1 MNLANLSIKQPVFV
15 SMMMAVL
22 VVIGYMGYQRLS
34 VDLFPETSNP
44 MVSVSTTY
52 SGAGPAEVQ
61 RQITLPLEDAL
72 STLNGVANIRSTSR
86 ENSSQINVEFTLETD
101 VKAAFDAVRDRVARA
116 QRSLPSGAEAPVA
129 QRFDFSSQSI
139 LTFTV
144 ADASGRMRSWELRNL
159 VENQILPRVQ
169 RVDGVADASVSGGQ
183 QRQIAVDLDLDALR
197 LHRISLSQVSA
208 AIRGENQSVP
218 SGKITQDGTDLL
230 LRTPG
235 EFTSLD
241 EIGNLTIA
249 SARGAALRVK
259 DIATIRDTTV
269 EPSSYS
275 RLNGKDSVAVQIRK
289 QSGANTVGVAEN
301 AKAEIARIKRDFTN
315 LDVVISNDDSD
326 FIKKSV
332 EDSLGD
338 LVMGGIFASL
348 VVLIFFRNLRN
359 TLVTIAGLPVIMI
372 ATFAAMSAM
381 GLTLNMMTLL
391 ALSLAVG
398 LVLDDAIVVR
408 ENIFRHME
416 TGEDPKIA
424 AARGTNE
431 VALSVV
437 AMTLTIVS
445 VFFPIAFTSGAIGR
459 FYREFGL
466 GVTAAVLISLF
477 EAFTLAPMLSAY
489 AFKRQKPRAGH
500 ETEKSGTHFGWLDR
514 GYRRL
519 LSWTLAHSTTM
530 VAITLGIFAILV
542 YVAPRMEL
550 SFMPRLDNANFQ
562 VGLTLP
568 PGTTLAVTDAQAR
581 KIEAALLSVE
591 GIDNVFASVGG
602 GSSPERASF
611 NGRMKDL
618 QSLRRVEPQVRAK
631 LAGIP
636 GLGFNFQGGMGG
648 GGATVDRRPIQ
659 IVLLS
664 PGSPEDLDLLAQ
676 DVIKGM
682 AGIPGLL
689 DIDRSNEP
697 GKPELRIVVDRNRAA
712 PLGLS
717 TSTLGSTIRG
727 LISGETASRYREAGK
742 EADIV
747 VRLRAADRSRL
758 DDILSLTIQGS
769 GGQAVPLRNVA
780 SIVSSSGPSV
790 ISRQNRQTQITIG
803 ANTVGRSQA
812 QVVADMRARIP
823 QMNLPSDVTVRFGG
837 QVQQTESSM
846 NTLIGTLTLSVLF
859 MYMVLA
865 SQFGSYTQPI
875 VLMLALPLA
884 IIGAFGALLVTG
896 TGADMTAV
904 IGLIL
909 LMGLAVKNSILL
921 VDFSNR
927 LRAQGMGSKEALLIA
942 GPTRLRPILMTTMS
956 LILGMTPVA
965 LGLGAGGSFRAPMA
979 IAVIGGLITSTL
991 LTLIVVPTFYY
1002 LLESAQARLRRRA
1015 PAQQPAP
1022 MPEPAPEPAPAPA
1035 SE

>member
-1 MNLANLSIKQPVFV
+1 MNLANISIKQPVFV

-22 VVIGYMGYQRLS
+22 VVIGYMGFQRLS

-61 RQITLPLEDAL
+61 RQITQPLEDAL
-72 STLNGVANIRSTSR
+72 STLNGVVNIRSTSR
-86 ENSSQINVEFTLETD
+86 ENSSNINVEFSLETD
-101 VKAAFDAVRDRVARA
+101 PKAAFESVRERVARA
-116 QRSLPSGAEAPVA
+116 QRSLPSGADDPVA
-129 QRFDFSSQSI
+129 QRFDSSSQAI

-144 ADASGRMRSWELRNL
+144 ADASGRMKSWELRNL
-159 VENQILPRVQ
+159 VENQILPRIQ

-197 LHRISLSQVSA
+197 LHRISLSQVSN
-208 AIRGENQSVP
+208 AIRGENLSVP

-241 EIGNLTIA
+241 DIGNLTIA
-249 SARGAALRVK
+249 SARGTSLRVK
-259 DIATIRDTTV
+259 DIATIRDTTA
-269 EPSSYS
+269 EPTSYS
-275 RLNGKDSVAVQIRK
+275 RLNGKESVAVQIRK

-301 AKAEIARIKRDFTN
+301 AKAEIARIKRDFAN
-315 LDVVISNDDSD
+315 LDIVISNDDSD
-326 FIKKSV
+326 FIKRSV

-372 ATFAAMSAM
+372 ATFAAMSAL

-437 AMTLTIVS
+437 AMTLTIAS
-445 VFFPIAFTSGAIGR
+445 VFFPIAFTTGQIGR

-489 AFKRQKPRAGH
+489 AFKRQTPKAGH
-500 ETEKSGTHFGWLDR
+500 EQEASGTHFGWLDR
-514 GYRRL
+514 GYRRM
-519 LSWTLAHSTTM
+519 LSWTLAHSRTM
-530 VAITLGIFAILV
+530 VAITFGIFALLV

-581 KIEAALLSVE
+581 KIEAALLSIE
-591 GIDNVFASVGG
+591 GVDNVFASVGG
-602 GSSPERASF
+602 ASSPERASF
-611 NGRMKDL
+611 SVRMKDL
-618 QSLRRVEPQVRAK
+618 KSLRRVEPEVRAK

-636 GLGFNFQGGMGG
+636 GLGFNFQGGFGG

-659 IVLLS
+659 INLLS
-664 PGSPEDLDLLAQ
+664 SGSPEDLDLLAQ

-717 TSTLGSTIRG
+717 TSTLGSTLRG

-747 VRLRAADRSRL
+747 VRLRAEDRSRL
-758 DDILSLTIQGS
+758 DDILSLTIPGS
-769 GGQAVPLRNVA
+769 GGQAIPLRNVA

-823 QMNLPSDVTVRFGG
+823 QLNLPPDVTVRFGG
-837 QVQQTESSM
+837 QVQQTENSM

-884 IIGAFGALLVTG
+884 IIGAFGALLLTG

-921 VDFSNR
+921 VDFANR
-927 LRAQGMGSKEALLIA
+927 LRAQGMSTKEALLVA

-1002 LLESAQARLRRRA
+1002 LLELAQERLARRA
-1015 PAQQPAP
+1015 PAPQPVSVS
-1022 MPEPAPEPAPAPA
+1022 EPATEPAPAPA
-1035 SE
+1035 SD

>member
-1 MNLANLSIKQPVFV
+1 MNLANISIKQPVFV
-15 SMMMAVL
+15 SMIMAVL
-22 VVIGYMGYQRLS
+22 VVIGYMGYTRLS
-34 VDLFPETSNP
+34 VDLFPDTSNP
-44 MVSVSTTY
+44 SVSVSTSY
-52 SGAGPAEVQ
+52 PGAGPAEVQ
-61 RQITLPLEDAL
+61 RQITQPLEDAL
-72 STLNGVANIRSTSR
+72 ATLNGVVNLRSTSR
-86 ENSSQINVEFTLETD
+86 ENSSNINVEFTLETD
-101 VKAAFDAVRDRVARA
+101 PKASFDAVRERMASAARG
-116 QRSLPSGAEAPVA
+116 LPAGADQPTV
-129 QRFDFSSQSI
+129 QRFDSGSQSI

-144 ADASGRMRSWELRNL
+144 ADASGKMKSWELRNL
-159 VENQILPRVQ
+159 VENEILPRIE

-183 QRQIAVDLDLDALR
+183 QRQIAVDLNLDDLR
-197 LHRISLSQVSA
+197 LHRLSLSQVSA
-208 AIRGENQSVP
+208 AIRGENLSVP

-241 EIGNLTIA
+241 DIGNLTIA
-249 SARGAALRVK
+249 SARGTALRIK
-259 DIATIRDTTV
+259 DIATIKDTTAQ
-269 EPSSYS
+269 PTSYS
-275 RLNGKDSVAVQIRK
+275 RLNGKESVAVQVRR

-301 AKAEIARIKRDFTN
+301 AKAEIAKIKRDYSN
-315 LDVVISNDDSD
+315 LDIIISNDQSD

-332 EDSLGD
+332 QDSLSD

-348 VVLIFFRNLRN
+348 VVLFFFRNLRN
-359 TLVTIAGLPVIMI
+359 TLVTIAGLPIVMI

-416 TGEDPKIA
+416 KGKHPKQA
-424 AARGTNE
+424 AADGTNE

-466 GVTAAVLISLF
+466 AVTAAVLISLF

-489 AFKRQKPRAGH
+489 VFKERKPKPGH
-500 ETEKSGTHFGWLDR
+500 AEEASGTHFGWLDR

-519 LSWTLAHSTTM
+519 LGWTLAHSRTI
-530 VAITLGIFAILV
+530 VAITLAIFALLF

-550 SFMPRLDNANFQ
+550 SFMPRIDNANFQ

-568 PGTTLAVTDAQAR
+568 PGTTLAVTDAQSR
-581 KIEAALLSVE
+581 QIEAALMSIDGL
-591 GIDNVFASVGG
+591 DNVFASVGG
-602 GSSPERASF
+602 GSSPERVNFSVQ
-611 NGRMKDL
+611 MKDL
-618 QSLRRVEPQVRAK
+618 KSLRRVEPEVRAK

-648 GGATVDRRPIQ
+648 GGTTVDRRPIQ
-659 IVLLS
+659 INLLS

-697 GKPELRIVVDRNRAA
+697 GKPELRIVIDRNRAA

-717 TSTLGSTIRG
+717 TSSLGATIRS
-727 LISGETASRYREAGK
+727 LVSGETASRYREAGK
-742 EADIV
+742 EADII
-747 VRLRAADRSRL
+747 VRLRAEDRSRL

-803 ANTVGRSQA
+803 ANTLGRSQA
-812 QVVADMRARIP
+812 QVVADMRARVS

-921 VDFSNR
+921 VDFANR
-927 LRAQGMGSKEALLIA
+927 LRAQGMGTKEALLIA

-991 LTLIVVPTFYY
+991 LTLLVVPTFYN
-1002 LLESAQARLRRRA
+1002 LLEMAQDRVRRPALA
-1015 PAQQPAP
+1015 PQAA
-1022 MPEPAPEPAPAPA
+1022 PAPEHAPAPA

>member
-1 MNLANLSIKQPVFV
+1 MNLANISIKQPVFV

-44 MVSVSTTY
+44 NVSVSTIY

-61 RQITLPLEDAL
+61 RQITQPLEDAL
-72 STLNGVANIRSTSR
+72 STLNGVVNIRSTSR
-86 ENSSQINVEFTLETD
+86 ENSSNINVEFTLETD
-101 VKAAFDAVRDRVARA
+101 PKAAFEAVRERVARA
-116 QRSLPSGAEAPVA
+116 QRSLPSGADQPVV
-129 QRFDFSSQSI
+129 QRFDFGSQSI
-139 LTFTV
+139 LTFTA
-144 ADASGRMRSWELRNL
+144 ADASGRMKSWELRNL

-197 LHRISLSQVSA
+197 LHRISLSQVTG
-208 AIRGENQSVP
+208 AIRGENVSVP

-241 EIGNLTIA
+241 DIANLTIA
-249 SARGAALRVK
+249 SARGTALRIK
-259 DIATIRDTTV
+259 DIATIRDTTA
-269 EPSSYS
+269 EPTSYS

-301 AKAEIARIKRDFTN
+301 AKAEIARIKRDLPN
-315 LDVVISNDDSD
+315 LDIVISNDDSD

-332 EDSLGD
+332 EDSLTD

-348 VVLIFFRNLRN
+348 VVLLFFRNLRN
-359 TLVTIAGLPVIMI
+359 TIVTVIGLPIIMI
-372 ATFAAMSAM
+372 AAFGAMSA
-381 GLTLNMMTLL
+381 LNLSLNMMTLL

-416 TGEDPKIA
+416 KGLPPKEA
-424 AARGTNE
+424 SAQGTNQ

-445 VFFPIAFTSGAIGR
+445 VFFPIAFTTGQIGR

-466 GVTAAVLISLF
+466 AVTAAVLISLF

-489 AFKRQKPRAGH
+489 AFKQQKPRAGH
-500 ETEKSGTHFGWLDR
+500 EGETSGTHFGWLDR
-514 GYRRL
+514 VYRRML
-519 LSWTLAHSTTM
+519 TWTLAHSRTM
-530 VAITLGIFAILV
+530 VAITLAIFALLV
-542 YVAPRMEL
+542 YIAPRMEL

-581 KIEAALLSVE
+581 QIEAALLSIE

-602 GSSPERASF
+602 GSSPERANF
-611 NGRMKDL
+611 NVRMKDL
-618 QSLRRVEPQVRAK
+618 KSLRQVEPIVREK
-631 LAGIP
+631 LRGTR
-636 GLGFNFQGGMGG
+636 GLGFNFQGGFGG
-648 GGATVDRRPIQ
+648 GGTTVDRRPIQ
-659 IVLLS
+659 IILLS
-664 PGSPEDLDLLAQ
+664 SGSPEELDLLAQ
-676 DVIKGM
+676 EVIKGM
-682 AGIPGLL
+682 QGIPGLA

-697 GKPELRIVVDRNRAA
+697 GKPELRIVVDRNRTA
-712 PLGLS
+712 PLGVS
-717 TSTLGSTIRG
+717 TSTLGSTLRG

-742 EADIV
+742 EADII
-747 VRLRAADRSRL
+747 VRLRAEDRSRL
-758 DDILSLTIQGS
+758 DDILSLNIQGS
-769 GGQAVPLRNVA
+769 GGQSVPLRNVA

-812 QVVADMRARIP
+812 QVVADMRARLP
-823 QMNLPSDVTVRFGG
+823 QLNLPPDVTVRFGG
-837 QVQQTESSM
+837 QVQQTQASM
-846 NTLIGTLTLSVLF
+846 DTLIGSLTLSVIF

-884 IIGAFGALLVTG
+884 IIGAFGALLLTG

-927 LRAQGMGSKEALLIA
+927 LRAQGMSAKEALLVA
-942 GPTRLRPILMTTMS
+942 GPTRLRPILMTTLA

-991 LTLIVVPTFYY
+991 LTLIVVPTFYF
-1002 LLESAQARLRRRA
+1002 LLIALEDRLGRRA
-1015 PAQQPAP
+1015 STPATQT
-1022 MPEPAPEPAPAPA
+1022 APAPA

>member
-1 MNLANLSIKQPVFV
+1 MNLANLSIRQPVFV

-22 VVIGYMGYQRLS
+22 VVVGYMGFQRLP

-44 MVSVSTTY
+44 TVSVSTTY
-52 SGAGPAEVQ
+52 AGAGPAEVQ
-61 RQITLPLEDAL
+61 RQITQPLEDAL
-72 STLNGVANIRSTSR
+72 STLNGVVNIRSTSR

-101 VKAAFDAVRDRVARA
+101 PKVAFDLVRERVARV
-116 QRSLPSGAEAPVA
+116 QRSLPSGADQPVV
-129 QRFDFSSQSI
+129 QRFDTGAQAV

-144 ADASGRMRSWELRNL
+144 ADTAGKMKSWELRNL
-159 VENQILPRVQ
+159 VENQILPRLL
-169 RVDGVADASVSGGQ
+169 RVEGVADASVSGGQ

-197 LHRISLSQVSA
+197 LHRISLQQITS
-208 AIRGENQSVP
+208 AIRSENQSVP

-235 EFTSLD
+235 EFTSLED
-241 EIGNLTIA
+241 LGNLTIA
-249 SARGAALRVK
+249 SARGTVLRLK
-259 DIATIRDTTV
+259 DIATIRDTTA
-269 EPSSYS
+269 EPTSYS

-289 QSGANTVGVAEN
+289 QSGSNTVTVAEN
-301 AKAEIARIKRDFTN
+301 AKVEIERIKRDFRD
-315 LDVVISNDDSD
+315 LDIVISNDQSN
-326 FIKKSV
+326 FIKRSV
-332 EDSLGD
+332 EDSLTD

-348 VVLIFFRNLRN
+348 VVLFFFRDLRN
-359 TLVTIAGLPVIMI
+359 TLVTVAGLPIIMI

-381 GLTLNMMTLL
+381 NLSLNMMTLL

-416 TGEDPKIA
+416 KGLPPKEA
-424 AARGTNE
+424 SAQGTNE

-437 AMTLTIVS
+437 AMTLTVVS
-445 VFFPIAFTSGAIGR
+445 VFFPIAFTTGAIGR

-466 GVTAAVLISLF
+466 TVTAAVLISLF

-489 AFKRQKPRAGH
+489 AFKQLKPKPGH
-500 ETEKSGTHFGWLDR
+500 EGVGTHFGWLDR

-519 LSWTLAHSTTM
+519 LSWTLRHSKTM
-530 VAITLGIFAILV
+530 VALTLAILAILV

-550 SFMPRLDNANFQ
+550 SFLPRLDNANFQ
-562 VGLTLP
+562 IGLTMP
-568 PGTTLAVTDAQAR
+568 PGTALAVTDAEAR
-581 KIEAALLSVE
+581 KIEAALLSIE
-591 GIDNVFASVGG
+591 GIDNVFASIGG

-611 NGRMKDL
+611 NVQMKDL
-618 QSLRRVEPQVRAK
+618 NSLRRVEPIVREK
-631 LAGIP
+631 LRGL
-636 GLGFNFQGGMGG
+636 GVRGMLGFNFQGGMGG
-648 GGATVDRRPIQ
+648 GGATVERRPIQ
-659 IVLLS
+659 INLLS
-664 PGSPEDLDLLAQ
+664 TGSPEELDALAQ
-676 DVIKGM
+676 EVIKGM
-682 AGIPGLL
+682 AGIPGLA

-712 PLGLS
+712 MLGLN
-717 TSTLGSTIRG
+717 TATIGSTLRG

-747 VRLRAADRSRL
+747 VRLRAQDRQRL
-758 DDILSLTIQGS
+758 EDILALTLPAA
-769 GGQAVPLRNVA
+769 GGQAVPLQNVA
-780 SIVSSSGPSV
+780 SIVSTSGPSV
-790 ISRQNRQTQITIG
+790 ISRLNRQTQITIG

-812 QVVADMRARIP
+812 QVVADMRERLA
-823 QMNLPSDVTVRFGG
+823 QMRLPSDVTWRFGG
-837 QVQQTESSM
+837 QVQQTQSSLE
-846 NTLIGTLTLSVLF
+846 TLLGSLTLSVIF

-884 IIGAFGALLVTG
+884 VIGAFGALLLTG
-896 TGADMTAV
+896 TNADMTAV
-904 IGLIL
+904 IGIIL
-909 LMGLAVKNSILL
+909 LLGLAVKNSILL
-921 VDFSNR
+921 VDFANR
-927 LRAQGMGSKEALLIA
+927 LRAQGMGTYDALLIA
-942 GPTRLRPILMTTMS
+942 GPTRLRPILMTTFA

-991 LTLIVVPTFYY
+991 LTLVVVPTFYS
-1002 LLESAQARLRRRA
+1002 LLMMVQDRLLRRA
-1015 PAQQPAP
+1015 AVPSPAP
-1022 MPEPAPEPAPAPA
+1022 SPA

>member
-1 MNLANLSIKQPVFV
+1 
-15 SMMMAVL
+15 
-22 VVIGYMGYQRLS
+22 
-34 VDLFPETSNP
+34 
-44 MVSVSTTY
+44 MVSVSTSY

-61 RQITLPLEDAL
+61 RQITQPLEDAL
-72 STLNGVANIRSTSR
+72 STLNGVVNIRSTSR
-86 ENSSQINVEFTLETD
+86 ENSSQINVEFSLETD
-101 VKAAFDAVRDRVARA
+101 PKAAFETVRERVART
-116 QRSLPSGAEAPVA
+116 QRSLPSGADQPVA
-129 QRFDFSSQSI
+129 QRFDSGSFSI

-144 ADASGRMRSWELRNL
+144 ADASGRMKSWELRNL

-183 QRQIAVDLDLDALR
+183 QRQIAVDLKLDDLR

-241 EIGNLTIA
+241 DIGNLTIA
-249 SARGAALRVK
+249 SARGTALRIK
-259 DIATIRDTTV
+259 DIATIRDTTA
-269 EPSSYS
+269 EPTSYS
-275 RLNGKDSVAVQIRK
+275 RLNGKESVAVQIRK

-301 AKAEIARIKRDFTN
+301 AKAEIARIKRDFAN
-315 LDVVISNDDSD
+315 LDIVISNDDSD
-326 FIKKSV
+326 FIKRSV

-338 LVMGGIFASL
+338 LVLGGIFASL
-348 VVLIFFRNLRN
+348 VVLLFFRNLRN
-359 TLVTIAGLPVIMI
+359 TLVTVAGLPVIMI

-437 AMTLTIVS
+437 AMTLTIAS
-445 VFFPIAFTSGAIGR
+445 VFFPIAFTTGQIGR

-489 AFKRQKPRAGH
+489 AFKRQKPTLRQTQGGH
-500 ETEKSGTHFGWLDR
+500 TQEASGTHFGWLDR
-514 GYRRL
+514 SYRRL
-519 LSWTLAHSTTM
+519 LNWTLAHSRTI
-530 VAITLGIFAILV
+530 VAITFGIFALLV

-581 KIEAALLSVE
+581 KIEAALLSIE
-591 GIDNVFASVGG
+591 GIDNIFASVGG
-602 GSSPERASF
+602 GSSPERANF

-618 QSLRRVEPQVRAK
+618 QSLRRVEPIVREK
-631 LAGIP
+631 LRGIP
-636 GLGFNFQGGMGG
+636 GLGFNFQGGFGG
-648 GGATVDRRPIQ
+648 GGTTVDRRPIQ
-659 IVLLS
+659 INLLS

-682 AGIPGLL
+682 QGIPGLA

-717 TSTLGSTIRG
+717 TSTLGSTLRG

-742 EADIV
+742 EADII
-747 VRLRAADRSRL
+747 VRLRAEDRSRL
-758 DDILSLTIQGS
+758 DDILSLTVQGS

-780 SIVSSSGPSV
+780 NIVSSSGPSV

-823 QMNLPSDVTVRFGG
+823 QLNLPPDVTVRFGG
-837 QVQQTESSM
+837 QVQQTENSM
-846 NTLIGTLTLSVLF
+846 NTLIGTLTLSILF

-921 VDFSNR
+921 VDFANR
-927 LRAQGMGSKEALLIA
+927 LRAQGMSVKEALLVA

-965 LGLGAGGSFRAPMA
+965 LGMGAGGSFRAPMA

-1002 LLESAQARLRRRA
+1002 LLELAQERLVRRA
-1015 PAQQPAP
+1015 LAPQPVSVS
-1022 MPEPAPEPAPAPA
+1022 EPVTEPTPAPA
-1035 SE
+1035 SD